1 MIYKYLFKGMQIENL
16 LKVKSCNEKDVQ
28 LELSKKFSND
38 TYDFDYF
45 LIYVGLN
52 TDCSK
57 IINLIFFI
65 DTILLAKF

>member
-1 MIYKYLFKGMQIENL
+1 MHIENL
-16 LKVKSCNEKDVQ
+16 LKVKSCNEKNVE

-57 IINLIFFI
+57 ISYIRYC
-65 DTILLAKF
+65 

>member
-1 MIYKYLFKGMQIENL
+1 MHIENL
-16 LKVKSCNEKDVQ
+16 LKVKSCNEKDVE

-57 IINLIFFI
+57 ISYIRYY
-65 DTILLAKF
+65 